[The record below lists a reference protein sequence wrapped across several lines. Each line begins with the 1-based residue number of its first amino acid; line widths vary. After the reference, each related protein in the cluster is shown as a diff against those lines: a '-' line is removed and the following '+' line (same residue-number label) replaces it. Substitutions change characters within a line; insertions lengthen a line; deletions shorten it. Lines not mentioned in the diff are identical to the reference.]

1 LLIAFSDMYSSD
13 IFMLIY
19 FSYWLMSRDLVVLS
33 LTPSNMC

>member
-1 LLIAFSDMYSSD
+1 MAFSDIASSD

-19 FSYWLMSRDLVVLS
+19 FFYCLMSHDLVVLS